1 MPVGLPIDS
10 LKIVTNII
18 NNIQKDINTSPNLSG
33 TSVETI
39 TGEYTVTQQQSG
51 TIFLINANTTP
62 LNIYLPPRTEL
73 ISGTTYKFIL
83 KNTITDVVNIVQQ
96 DPYSNTKGMIIRQN
110 NNENYTYC
118 DNIDNSSD
126 NLTRIYFT
134 EYANV
139 GDYIEY
145 TVLPSEIISVFA
157 FTGTTL
163 GIQLD
168 T

>member
-1 MPVGLPIDS
+1 MPIALPIDS

-18 NNIQKDINTSPNLSG
+18 NSIQKDINTSPNPPG

-73 ISGTTYKFIL
+73 TSGTTYKFIL
-83 KNTITDVVNIVQQ
+83 KNTITDIVNIVQQ
-96 DPYSNTKGMIIRQN
+96 DPYPNTKGMIIRQN

-118 DNIDNSSD
+118 DNIDNSSR
-126 NLTRIYFT
+126 LYFT
-134 EYANV
+134 EYANA

-145 TVLPSEIISVFA
+145 TILPSEIISVFA

-163 GIQLD
+163 GIQYD